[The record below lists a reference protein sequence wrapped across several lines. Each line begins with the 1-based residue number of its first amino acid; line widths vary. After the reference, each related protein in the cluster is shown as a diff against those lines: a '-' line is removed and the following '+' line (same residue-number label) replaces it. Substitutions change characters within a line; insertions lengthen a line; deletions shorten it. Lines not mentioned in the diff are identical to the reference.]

1 MEEVNLNFL
10 RKWLS
15 DVPSVPSHYC
25 RSISTYQEKKFFYPG
40 TTLINLHDEYKMAA
54 EAAGARVVSLA
65 FFSNVCHDM
74 NFSVFIPRKDQCDV
88 CVSAK
93 HGNIDRGTF
102 EAHIQ
107 AKDAARARK
116 SKDKEAASDK
126 VSVWTM
132 DLQAVLLCPKTKA
145 SGMYYKTKLKV
156 HNFTLFNLHTKEGFC
171 YTWDESEGN
180 LSSEMFAHFLYKH
193 FDKVLDGNT
202 KITEIIIW
210 SDGCGY
216 QNRNSTVA
224 NALLHLSM
232 ERNVKI
238 VQQFLVAGH
247 TQMECDSMHSTIE
260 RKIVCDI
267 FTHRDYAVIMA
278 SARTRP
284 FPYQV
289 DQDFM
294 KLSGSYVIS
303 IRPGKKAGDPTVHEL
318 RALEYQSSGKINFKL
333 NFLDDTEWK
342 ALPVR
347 IQIPNERFEWVRV
360 FSTRQPIKL
369 TQYHI
374 EPCFDVSYIS
384 PWKRVLTCSRISMQT
399 SFDEYGKN
407 RL

>member
-74 NFSVFIPRKDQCDV
+74 NFSVSIPRKDQCDV

-93 HGNIDRGTF
+93 HGNIDRDTF

-145 SGMYYKTKLKV
+145 SGMYHKTKLKV

-247 TQMECDSMHSTIE
+247 NQMECDSMHSTIE

-267 FTHRDYAVIMA
+267 FTPRDYAVIMA

-289 DQDFM
+289 DQVYHQDFM

-303 IRPGKKAGDPTVHEL
+303 IIPGKKAGDPTVHEL

-369 TQYHI
+369 RKFNDLQSLKSI
-374 EPCFDVSYIS
+374 MPPCTFFDSL
-384 PWKRVLTCSRISMQT
+384 PHL
-399 SFDEYGKN
+399 
-407 RL
+407 